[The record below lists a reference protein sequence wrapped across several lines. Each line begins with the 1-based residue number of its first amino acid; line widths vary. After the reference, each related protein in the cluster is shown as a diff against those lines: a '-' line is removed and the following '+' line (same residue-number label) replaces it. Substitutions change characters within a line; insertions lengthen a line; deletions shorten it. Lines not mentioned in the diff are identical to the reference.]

1 MSENGDIRMLVQKLA
16 GTFGTVKVK
25 LMDVT
30 VRTVNKEEKT
40 CIVDS
45 VDGTQDIDGLKVRL
59 SLEICDGNTDYPEEG
74 STITIAFTD
83 FTEPYMVSATWLT
96 EKDVTVGDQC
106 WNIKDKKQ
114 YFNSEK
120 YGGIPIVKDQD
131 NSNAGLLKKINQ
143 LEEKYNDLLISINTV
158 IITLAPSGTFPIA
171 SFFTTN
177 TSIAPTTQEKDIS
190 NPSIFHGK
198 KVETS

>member
-1 MSENGDIRMLVQKLA
+1 MLVQKLA
-16 GTFGTVKVK
+16 GTFGTAKVK
-25 LMDVT
+25 LTDVT
-30 VRTVNKEEKT
+30 VRTVNKEDKT

-120 YGGIPIVKDQD
+120 YGGIPIVKDPD

-143 LEEKYNDLLISINTV
+143 LEDLVNNILTTLKST
-158 IITLAPSGTFPIA
+158 IIPLAPSGTYPFAPLYT
-171 SFFTTN
+171 SYTN
-177 TSIAPTTQEKDIS
+177 IAPVTSEKDIS
-190 NPSIFHGK
+190 NPSVFHGK